1 MKIKKLLLSILSFVA
16 IFTLHSTKVSALVAR
31 VVYNP
36 VNVFI
41 SNIMKTAP
49 IIFTIVYIISIA
61 IYYIKSKKD
70 KKSKMIKI
78 IIWLIII
85 VIMSTV
91 LYCCADMVL
100 EAGAIYSSRPM
111 NF

>member
-1 MKIKKLLLSILSFVA
+1 MKIKKLLLAILSFVA
-16 IFTLHSTKVSALVAR
+16 IFTLHSMKVSAIVAR

-36 VNVFI
+36 VNVVI
-41 SNIMKTAP
+41 SNIMRSAP
-49 IIFTIVYIISIA
+49 IVFIIAYIISSA

-78 IIWLIII
+78 IIGLIII
-85 VIMSTV
+85 ALISTV
-91 LYCCADMVL
+91 SYYCADMVL
-100 EAGAIYSSRPM
+100 EAGATYSSRPM